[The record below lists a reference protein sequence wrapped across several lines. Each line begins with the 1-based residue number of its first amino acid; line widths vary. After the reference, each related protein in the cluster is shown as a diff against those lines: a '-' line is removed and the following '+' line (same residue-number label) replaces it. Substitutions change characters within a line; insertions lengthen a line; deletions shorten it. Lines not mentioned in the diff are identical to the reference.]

1 MAAKPE
7 STFIASV
14 HKHLPPTLY
23 RVKNNN
29 EYTAG
34 IADVWYSGVH
44 DLWVEYKFIVVPKR
58 PETRIDLLTG
68 KNPAIS
74 YLQQEWLRSRH
85 GEGRSVGV
93 IVGSKDGGIWLPGV
107 AWEQPFTA
115 KDFLAHLRTR
125 KDLADTILKEV
136 QRHG

>member
-34 IADVWYSGVH
+34 IADVWYSGVR
-44 DLWVEYKFIVVPKR
+44 DLWIEYKFIAVPKR

-136 QRHG
+136 QRHE

>member
-1 MAAKPE
+1 VAAKPE
-7 STFIASV
+7 TTFIASV

-34 IADVWYSGVH
+34 IADVWYSGVS
-44 DLWVEYKFIVVPKR
+44 DLWVEYKFIAVPKR

-93 IVGSKDGGIWLPGV
+93 IVGSKDGGVWLPGV

-125 KDLADTILKEV
+125 KDLADTIVKET
-136 QRHG
+136 QQHG

>member
-34 IADVWYSGVH
+34 IADVWYSGVR
-44 DLWVEYKFIVVPKR
+44 DLWIEYKFIAVPKR

-85 GEGRSVGV
+85 GEGRSDGV

-136 QRHG
+136 QQHG